1 MSADENRARG
11 IAMAESPQK
20 QVRLE
25 KDFLLD
31 MVKRGYMQ
39 PWYCLKCNAC
49 YLSGRAPNE
58 CACGGREF
66 EGGPSE

>member
-1 MSADENRARG
+1 
-11 IAMAESPQK
+11 MAESPQK

-25 KDFLLD
+25 KEFLLD

-39 PWYCLKCNAC
+39 AWYCLQCNAC

-66 EGGPSE
+66 EG